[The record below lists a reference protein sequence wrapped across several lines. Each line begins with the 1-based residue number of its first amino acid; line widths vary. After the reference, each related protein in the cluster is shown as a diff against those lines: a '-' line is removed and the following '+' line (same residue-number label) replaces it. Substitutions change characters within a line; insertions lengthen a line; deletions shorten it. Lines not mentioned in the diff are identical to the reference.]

1 MSFHPE
7 QLAEDTN
14 KLEMTG
20 EEAVRLWREMSL
32 FAQGDSSE
40 VFRET
45 SSVLAPQVLGMVFL
59 LSSFC
64 VGAAPARLALSQEG

>member
-1 MSFHPE
+1 MSFNPE

-45 SSVLAPQVLGMVFL
+45 SSVLAHQVLGMVL

-64 VGAAPARLALSQEG
+64 VGAAPVRLALSQEG